1 MLPSF
6 SVETWSLLA
15 LGFTLL
21 MIYGIWPL
29 NYFRNIGISGPTPWP
44 FFGSFITVIRAGFHN
59 FDIKCLQKYGRV
71 WGVFEG
77 RLPVLMVA
85 DPVMIK
91 TIMVKEFY
99 SAFTNR
105 REMKMAGP
113 MADMI
118 TAVEDEKWKRIRNGL
133 TPIFTSGR
141 IKEVFPIADQYA
153 GRFVEN
159 LKKRDLKEPVQ
170 IKDIFGPFNMD
181 VLTSTSFSVETDS
194 INNPDDAFVS
204 HMKKLMKFNILN
216 PLFLIMILF
225 PFLVPLFEKLG
236 FSFFSKSVVEYFYS
250 ALQKI
255 RDQHRDDTH
264 RRVDFLQLMMQSQ
277 ITQEQAQ
284 TNSDDQPVKGLT
296 DHEMLSQSFIF
307 ILAGYET
314 TSTTLMFLAYNLAT
328 NPDCL
333 SKLVEEVDE
342 IFPNNAPV
350 TYENLMQM
358 EYMDM
363 VIGESMR
370 VFPTAPRIERLCKK
384 TMDITGITIPKGT
397 LIGIPVYAL
406 HRDPQLWP
414 SPETFRPERFSKE
427 NKESVDPYAYLPFGI
442 GPRNCIGMRYALM
455 IMKLVLVKLLQNFT
469 LETCKETQIP
479 LELDSMYRP
488 TKPVTL
494 KLVARS
500 HVKKDK

>member
-1 MLPSF
+1 GGWHFFGGSCSWKMTSC
-6 SVETWSLLA
+6 LL
-15 LGFTLL
+15 LVCR
-21 MIYGIWPL
+21 YGIWPL

-105 REMKMAGP
+105 RVGACRSLNLS
-113 MADMI
+113 
-118 TAVEDEKWKRIRNGL
+118 VEDEKWKRIRNGL

-141 IKEVFPIADQYA
+141 IKEVWW
-153 GRFVEN
+153 RSEN